1 MAITEREGLETDDK
15 RLIMKR
21 VLVILALVVFVA
33 AGYSQAPVKSLN
45 NKLAATGAILNKT
58 VPLSSDVVINPNPV
72 TGESFSLQLQN
83 LDKGKYSIYIFNK
96 EGKKFLVKTLHFD
109 GGSATEALNLPDD
122 LGAGTYILQVL
133 SKTSRYSKKM
143 VVE

>member
-1 MAITEREGLETDDK
+1 
-15 RLIMKR
+15 MKR
-21 VLVILALVVFVA
+21 VLVVLALVVFSA
-33 AGYSQAPVKSLN
+33 AGYAQAPAKSLS
-45 NKLAATGAILNKT
+45 NKLAATGAILNKA
-58 VPLSSDVVINPNPV
+58 VPIPSDVVINPNPV

-96 EGKKFLVKTLHFD
+96 EGKKFLVKTLQFE
-109 GGSATEALNLPDD
+109 GGSATEAFHLPDD
-122 LGAGTYILQVL
+122 LGKGTYILQVL

>member
-1 MAITEREGLETDDK
+1 M
-15 RLIMKR
+15 
-21 VLVILALVVFVA
+21 ALVVFSA
-33 AGYSQAPVKSLN
+33 AGQAQAPAKSLN
-45 NKLAATGAILNKT
+45 DKLAATGAILNKA
-58 VPLSSDVVINPNPV
+58 VPIPSDVVINPNPV

-96 EGKKFLVKTLHFD
+96 EGKKFLVKTLQFE
-109 GGSATEALNLPDD
+109 GGSAIEALNLPDD
-122 LGAGTYILQVL
+122 LGKGTYILQVL